1 MKIVYVG
8 LVLLCMLTLACAAT
22 GNPSTDPQSKQ
33 AAHQSVQASDGQVS
47 TPAPSQSDQSA
58 AILSRAE
65 ADSLRVQGE
74 NLLGQS
80 GVGEIKVG
88 GIGSS
93 ELIYILVVVLLVV
106 VIIAVVR

>member
-8 LVLLCMLTLACAAT
+8 LVLLCMVTLACAAT
-22 GNPSTDPQSKQ
+22 GTPSADPKPKQ
-33 AAHQSVQASDGQVS
+33 AVHQSEQALDGQVS
-47 TPAPSQSDQSA
+47 IPAPSQSDQSA
-58 AILSRAE
+58 TILSREE

-74 NLLGQS
+74 SLLAQS

-88 GIGSS
+88 NIGSS

-106 VIIAVVR
+106 VIISVVH